1 MTSKIGSLGNIP
13 KLRRIQILRAFKS
26 TGHEMSLRHALSCLL
41 LTAFSAFV
49 SADESS
55 VHKDGLRENLPDV
68 WALQHAT
75 VVVQAGTKIEDAT
88 VVIRKG
94 RIASIVAG
102 GKVPADART
111 IDMTGKTIY
120 PGFID
125 AYAETEIPG
134 YQLKQTAGYWNP
146 NVLPQLSVARRL
158 TENKDAS
165 SLRKQG
171 FVAQLRAPGNGIIRG
186 QSAVVSTGTDD
197 PSKVVLASEV
207 AQHMQLTLSRRGR
220 DTYPGSPMG
229 AVALARQAMYDSQW
243 YKDAW
248 AAANADLS
256 LPRPERNVA
265 LSALE
270 ATLSGAQPVMVECSS
285 DLYVLRADRFAAEFG
300 LNLIIR
306 GSGQEYR
313 RLEDIAATKR
323 PIILPLNFPK
333 PPNVSTPE
341 VADNASLESLMH
353 WDLAPENPARVHGA
367 GITFAFTTNR
377 LESIDKFL
385 ASIRKAVER
394 GLPADAALDAL
405 TVTPAGMYGVQEHL
419 GTVAAG
425 KLASFVIT
433 DGDLFESKT
442 KVVETWVDGTRF
454 RHSPDPVHKLEGSY
468 HVKLKTA
475 GKYPKE
481 LFVELSRKG
490 STVSGRISQ
499 EPLPD
504 KKSKADSKA
513 DDEETEDTDK
523 SKEAAKKKT
532 KKAKAKEERKKSK
545 DADKQEDADD
555 KADESPV
562 VVDLKNAS
570 MQDFA
575 ATAQFKADKFGDD
588 GIARLSLLFS
598 EKRQPGEMVG
608 VGQVVWPSGQVAT
621 ATIIEID
628 ATKKDDSKSKT
639 AEATPDSDKDSDSE
653 EDDAA
658 EDDTDSDKD
667 GDKASFPVNYPL
679 GAFGR
684 NIVPSQA
691 KAVAFT
697 NATIWTC
704 GPEGIIEGG
713 TLLIENGKIT
723 AVGKDVKLPKKIQ
736 TIDLEGS
743 HITPGIIDCH
753 SHMASDGGINES
765 TQSITCEVR
774 IGDFIDCDDITIY
787 RQLAGGV
794 TAANILHGS
803 ANPIG
808 GQNQVIKLR
817 WGVNDEAMKFAEAPQ
832 GVKFALGENV
842 KQANWGDDYTTRY
855 PQTRMG
861 VEQLFRDAFV
871 AAKEYGARMDDWNKN
886 KRGLPPRRDLEL
898 DALLEMVQGT
908 RWIHCH
914 SYRQDEIL
922 ALIRVL
928 DEHDITIGTFQ
939 HILEG
944 YKVADAMAKHGAM
957 GSAFSDWW
965 AYKFEVYDAIPYGGA
980 LMHEAGVVVSFNS
993 DDAEL
998 GTRLNL
1004 EAAKAV
1010 KYGGVDEEEALKFVT
1025 LNPAKQ
1031 LRVDEYVGSL
1041 ETGKQADFAVWNG
1054 HPLSSFS
1061 RCEQTWIDG
1070 TRYFDRKEDATA
1082 RKIVAE
1088 QRNTLIQKILASGE
1102 KMEEAGR
1109 RSRPPG
1115 GMWPRHDEYCH
1126 HSKDKEAN
1134 KQN

>member
-1 MTSKIGSLGNIP
+1 
-13 KLRRIQILRAFKS
+13 
-26 TGHEMSLRHALSCLL
+26 MSLRHALSCLL
-41 LTAFSAFV
+41 LIVPASHV

-75 VVVQAGTKIEDAT
+75 VVVRAGTEIKDAT
-88 VVIRKG
+88 IVIRKG

-102 GKVPADART
+102 GNVPEDARA
-111 IDMTGKTIY
+111 INMTGRRVY

-146 NVLPQLSVARRL
+146 NVLPHLSVARRL
-158 TENKDAS
+158 TENKDADA
-165 SLRKQG
+165 LRKEG

-186 QSAVVSTGTDD
+186 QSALVSTGTDD
-197 PSKVVLASEV
+197 PNKVVLSSDV
-207 AQHMQLTLSRRGR
+207 AQHMQLTLSQRGR
-220 DTYPGSPMG
+220 DSYPGSPMG
-229 AVALARQAMYDSQW
+229 AVALARQAMYDSHW

-256 LPRPERNVA
+256 VPRPERNVA
-265 LSALE
+265 LAALE
-270 ATLSGAQPVMVECSS
+270 ASLSGAQPVIVECSS

-313 RLEDIAATKR
+313 RLNDIAATNR
-323 PIILPLNFPK
+323 PIILPLDFPK
-333 PPNVSTPE
+333 PPDVATPE
-341 VADNASLESLMH
+341 VADEASLESLMH
-353 WDLAPENPARVHGA
+353 WDLAPENPARVHEA
-367 GITFAFTTNR
+367 GIAFAFTTNR
-377 LESIDKFL
+377 LDSIDRFL

-394 GLPADAALDAL
+394 GLPADAALEAL
-405 TVTPAGMYGVQEHL
+405 TLTPAEMYGVQEHL
-419 GTVAAG
+419 GTVEAG

-442 KVVETWVDGTRF
+442 RVVETWVDGERF
-454 RHSPDPVHKLEGSY
+454 RHSPDPVHKLEGMYQVRLKSTG
-468 HVKLKTA
+468 KL
-475 GKYPKE
+475 PKQ
-481 LFVELSRKG
+481 LFVDLTRKEK
-490 STVSGRISQ
+490 SVSGRISR
-499 EPLPD
+499 EPMTL
-504 KKSKADSKA
+504 KADGRNSD
-513 DDEETEDTDK
+513 DDEDTNDTNDR
-523 SKEAAKKKT
+523 KKK
-532 KKAKAKEERKKSK
+532 KGKSNPASRKAK
-545 DADKQEDADD
+545 DKQSPEDDSA
-555 KADESPV
+555 A

-570 MQDFA
+570 MRDFS
-575 ATAQFKADKFGDD
+575 ATAQFESDEFGDD

-598 EKRQPGEMVG
+598 EKREPGEIVG
-608 VGQVVWPSGQVAT
+608 VGQIVWPSGQVAT
-621 ATIIEID
+621 ATVIEIEPKTEDD
-628 ATKKDDSKSKT
+628 ANDDEDK
-639 AEATPDSDKDSDSE
+639 EASDDGEGLNEQGADDSDKDTS
-653 EDDAA
+653 
-658 EDDTDSDKD
+658 
-667 GDKASFPVNYPL
+667 ASFPINYPL

-684 NIVPSQA
+684 NAVPSMA

-704 GPEGIIEGG
+704 GPKGVIKNG
-713 TLLIENGKIT
+713 TLLVEDGRVT
-723 AVGKDVKLPKKIQ
+723 AVGKKVKLPKKVR
-736 TIDLEGS
+736 TIDLKGG

-765 TQSITCEVR
+765 TQAITCEVR

-817 WGVNDEAMKFAEAPQ
+817 WGVNDEEMKFAEAPQ

-861 VEQLFRDAFV
+861 VEQLFRDAFI
-871 AAKEYGARMDDWNKN
+871 AAKEYGARMDQWNKN
-886 KRGLPPRRDLEL
+886 KRGLPPRKDLEL

-965 AYKFEVYDAIPYGGA
+965 AYKFEVYDAIPFGGA

-1031 LRVDEYVGSL
+1031 LRIDEYVGSL
-1041 ETGKQADFAVWNG
+1041 EAGKQADLAVWNG

-1070 TRYFDRKEDATA
+1070 TRYFDRAEDEAA
-1082 RKIVAE
+1082 RTKVAE
-1088 QRNTLIQKILASGE
+1088 KRNTLIQKILASGE
-1102 KMEEAGR
+1102 KMQDAGDQGR
-1109 RSRPPG
+1109 NRG

-1134 KQN
+1134 RQN